1 MPQTIETPGPL
12 LLEGSLHETIWGGR
26 RLAEVAGKR
35 LPDGARVGESWET
48 AVESIVR
55 NGPYR
60 GNTLGE
66 LTRLFGAALV
76 GSRAI
81 ELFGHRFPLLTK
93 FMDAQDQLSVQVHPN
108 DDYAAAHENGKLGK
122 TETWYVLSAMP
133 GAQLVYGLAHDCQP
147 EEVRA
152 AIEASRLEGLLNT
165 FEAREG
171 DVIYVPAGTIH
182 AIGAGIVLYELQE
195 YSDVTYR
202 LYDYGR
208 LQSNGMPRELHIDK
222 GLDVMRY
229 TKLPE
234 ERATPVEVAFSGD
247 AGSRR
252 VLSGSR
258 YFVLEELDFD
268 GQASGATDGT
278 SCHILSILSGDCTI
292 ESDADAVHLT
302 LGDTVV
308 VPAAVG
314 ASPVVG
320 EQARLLRSYVP
331 MEDDF
336 GLSAWR
342 QAQDSTYLE

>member
-1 MPQTIETPGPL
+1 MPQTIETLGLL

-48 AVESIVR
+48 AVESLVR

-60 GNTLGE
+60 GSTLGE
-66 LTRLFGAALV
+66 LTRSFDAALV

-93 FMDAQDQLSVQVHPN
+93 FIDAQDQLSVQVHPN

-122 TETWYVLSAMP
+122 TETWYVLSAMA
-133 GAQLVYGLAHDCQP
+133 GARLVYGLAHDCQP
-147 EEVRA
+147 EDVRA
-152 AIEASRLEGLLNT
+152 AIEVSRLEGLLNT

-222 GLDVMRY
+222 ALDVMRY
-229 TKLPE
+229 TKLPV
-234 ERATPVEVAFSGD
+234 ERATSVEVAFSGGS
-247 AGSRR
+247 GSRR
-252 VLSGSR
+252 ILSGGR
-258 YFVLEELDFD
+258 YFVLEELIFD
-268 GQASGATDGT
+268 GPASGATDGT
-278 SCHILSILSGDCTI
+278 SCHILSVLSGNCAV
-292 ESDADAVHLT
+292 ESSAGAVQLA
-302 LGDTVV
+302 LGDTAVM
-308 VPAAVG
+308 PAALG
-314 ASPVVG
+314 AYHMAG
-320 EQARLLRSYVP
+320 ERVRLLRSYVP
-331 MEDDF
+331 VEDDF